1 MPKYCTHRHR
11 SGYDQCKWIDETSS
25 TEALRTMSEQ
35 SKTPLQEIIRCQ
47 RSINVFEF
55 PSDGST
61 DLTNEADTNPF
72 IDTNLNSRISKS
84 HVTLLSRQY
93 HYVLPCTL
101 LMYILL
107 QYIIGSR
114 SNICSTY
121 REPAA
126 ESTNIAYYCAGACF
140 FMSGVQQLVRIL
152 SYRNQSVGCMSRS
165 IFLAALTVSLIAGSS
180 SYLTGNSPIKQ
191 ISFLVQSIYH
201 VIIIIV

>member
-1 MPKYCTHRHR
+1 
-11 SGYDQCKWIDETSS
+11 
-25 TEALRTMSEQ
+25 MSEQ
-35 SKTPLQEIIRCQ
+35 SKTPLQEIIGCQ

-140 FMSGVQQLVRIL
+140 FMSGLQQLVRIL

-191 ISFLVQSIYH
+191 RKFFSLIYLSRDNNH
-201 VIIIIV
+201 RLTFKQLLFSMEVSAKICLAWSQFAANGLSG